1 MRVGIVAVPDQQ
13 LLVGVAGALLE
24 AVQGP
29 DKVLLHIHPGVCK
42 QERGIRPA
50 AWRSRAAQQ
59 AKRSGA
65 ASGAE
70 RQLRGD
76 SPGL

>member
-1 MRVGIVAVPDQQ
+1 MRVGVVAVPDQQ

-29 DKVLLHIHPGVCK
+29 DKVLLHVHPGVCK
-42 QERGIRPA
+42 QEREIRAA
-50 AWRSRAAQQ
+50 AWRSRASQQ
-59 AKRSGA
+59 AKPSGA

-70 RQLRGD
+70 WQLRGD
-76 SPGL
+76 GPGL